1 MVTSPPSFSSE
12 YTERLFYPHQSIAD
26 CARIFNP
33 AKAAKMGD
41 FMPQAAIQEVQI
53 AWEHKD
59 YHSPASLFSGCSRF
73 LWEWGMVNSE
83 KQGSGIGY

>member
-33 AKAAKMGD
+33 AKAAKMGE
-41 FMPQAAIQEVQI
+41 FNAASGNTGGTNCVGAQGLSLASFPCLRSQ
-53 AWEHKD
+53 
-59 YHSPASLFSGCSRF
+59 SLFM
-73 LWEWGMVNSE
+73 GMGDGE
-83 KQGSGIGY
+83 